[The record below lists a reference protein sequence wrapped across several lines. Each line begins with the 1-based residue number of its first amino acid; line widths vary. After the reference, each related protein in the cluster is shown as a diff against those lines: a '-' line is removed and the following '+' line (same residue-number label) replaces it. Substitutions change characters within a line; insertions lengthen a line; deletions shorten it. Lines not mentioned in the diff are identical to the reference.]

1 MNYTELQDAIDRYSV
16 EDSLKERKP
25 LYAIR
30 NKFVKDFSPARIER
44 MTIDDYVE
52 GKSRKDTFCYIIER
66 DLDKLGTILGSF
78 ASPKFGVY
86 YSKTD
91 GRYNYLPKYGNS
103 AQEAFIAIRE
113 AILELLDAGEKGDM
127 DALEQNILSPMFKGK
142 ILSVYYP
149 DDYLNIFSD
158 EHLIHYLKVFN
169 LDTEELI
176 RQDPLYKREALL
188 DFKNSISEMKSWSPD
203 IFGKFLYQNFP
214 PKPKKDGKREKNDD
228 EEFPTTDSYSY
239 VDLSIDSSAE
249 MAFTRNRGIAP
260 KVNYEREARNYRRY
274 GDRGEKIVMM
284 AEYDRVM
291 EELHLTRKQAE
302 KKVVQMSMKSDS
314 YGYDILSVNPDGSSR
329 YIEVKATTG
338 KVGDVE
344 FYYTENELEKAQ
356 DFGKDYYI
364 YIVFEIKSKNPKIW
378 VIQNPFLAKKVK
390 MKPVQYKVSV
400 STIKN
405 KSEEI

>member
-1 MNYTELQDAIDRYSV
+1 MNYSELQDAIARYSV

-25 LYAIR
+25 LYAVR
-30 NKFVKDFSPARIER
+30 NKFVKDFSKARIAQ

-86 YSKTD
+86 YKKKE
-91 GRYNYLPKYGNS
+91 GKYKFLPKYGS
-103 AQEAFIAIRE
+103 TPKEAFFTIRQ
-113 AILELLDAGEKGDM
+113 AILDLLDAGEQRDM
-127 DALEQNILSPMFKGK
+127 DALESNILSPMFKGK
-142 ILSVYYP
+142 ILSVYFP
-149 DDYLNIFSD
+149 DDCLNIFSD

-169 LDTEELI
+169 LDTEDLI

-188 DFKNSISEMKSWSPD
+188 DFKNSIPEMRIWSPD
-203 IFGKFLYQNFP
+203 IFGKFLYMNFP
-214 PKPKKDGKREKNDD
+214 PKTKDEQHKQKDEDD
-228 EEFPTTDSYSY
+228 EFPTTDSYSY
-239 VDLSIDSSAE
+239 VELDIDPTDKSNPSK
-249 MAFTRNRGIAP
+249 NKGIAP
-260 KVNYEREARNYRRY
+260 KVNYEREARKYRKY

-284 AEYDRVM
+284 AEIDRVM
-291 EELHLTRKQAE
+291 EEQSLSRKKAE

-314 YGYDILSVNPDGSSR
+314 YGYDILSVNPDGTPR

-344 FYYTENELEKAQ
+344 FYYTENELEKATYY
-356 DFGKDYYI
+356 GKDYFI

-378 VIQNPFLAKKVK
+378 VIQNPFLAEDVK
-390 MKPVQYKVSV
+390 MKPVQYKVSIH
-400 STIKN
+400 TK
-405 KSEEI
+405 